1 MSTSGLIPFPEYEFS
16 SDLGWSFTRRKAF
29 ESCKRRY
36 WYDYYNRWDPEIERE
51 SIMQLKGLSST
62 PMLIGEVVHILM
74 ASIAKRLLRSRAE
87 IDRDRFNIYARKALT
102 NALNNCD
109 FQEIHFGHCS
119 EISADELWLRLQ
131 TFMESY
137 LSSDRYRWL
146 HEEWDP
152 EQVYLIDPDG
162 YGETRLAGMKI
173 YAKPDLLVHDEHG
186 MLIIDWKTG
195 RRDAS
200 DHSLQVAVYAAW
212 AREVLEQPASKIRV
226 ADAYLKPPY
235 CEETLRCS
243 ESELDAVV
251 KQVRSE
257 RASMQAMCIDVVENK
272 PLEKEKFHMTEDTEA
287 CRLCNYR
294 ELCHRI

>member
-1 MSTSGLIPFPEYEFS
+1 MSTSGLIPFPEYQFS
-16 SDLGWSFTRRKAF
+16 SDLGWSFTRRKSF

-51 SIMQLKGLSST
+51 IIRQLKGLKST

-74 ASIAKRLLRSRAE
+74 ASIAKRLLHNRAT
-87 IDRDRFNIYARKALT
+87 IDRDHFNINARNALT
-102 NALNNCD
+102 NALNGCD

-137 LSSDRYRWL
+137 LSSDRHRWL
-146 HEEWDP
+146 QEEWDS
-152 EQVYLIDPDG
+152 EQGYLIDPDG

-173 YAKPDLLVHDEHG
+173 YAKPDLLVHDEQG

-200 DHSLQVAVYAAW
+200 DHNLQVAVYAAW

-235 CEETLRCS
+235 REETQRCT

-272 PLEKEKFHMTEDTEA
+272 PLEKANFNMTEDTEV
-287 CRLCNYR
+287 CRFCNYR

>member
-1 MSTSGLIPFPEYEFS
+1 MSTSGLIPFPEYPFTW
-16 SDLGWSFTRRKAF
+16 DLGWSFTRRKAF

-36 WYDYYNRWDPEIERE
+36 WYDYYNRWDPEIDWK
-51 SIMQLKGLSST
+51 SIRQLKGLKRT

-74 ASIAKRLLRSRAE
+74 ASIATRLLRRRAA
-87 IDRDRFNIYARKALT
+87 IDRDRFNGYARKALT
-102 NALNNCD
+102 NALNGCD
-109 FQEIHFGHCS
+109 FQEIHFGLCS
-119 EISADELWLRLQ
+119 EINDDELWLRLQ

-137 LSSDRYRWL
+137 LSSDRHRWL
-146 HEEWDP
+146 QEEWDP
-152 EQVYLIDPDG
+152 EQGYLIDPDCS
-162 YGETRLAGMKI
+162 GETRLAGMKI

-235 CEETLRCS
+235 SEEIQRCS
-243 ESELDAVV
+243 ESELDEVV
-251 KQVRSE
+251 NTGKKRKSLNAGYVHRCGRE
-257 RASMQAMCIDVVENK
+257 QA
-272 PLEKEKFHMTEDTEA
+272 T
-287 CRLCNYR
+287 
-294 ELCHRI
+294 